1 MKWIKSIILAF
12 VLFSPAAVYLFLQ
25 GFGENKFEIPV
36 FYKDGLDTLTSCG
49 QVMYPSA
56 YKVEYPS
63 ELGMLTKGKVTLF
76 DYGVLTHPDRRS
88 GQNNI
93 LSFLSKYKQEERIQT
108 LALYAQDSLSRSFQG
123 YPNLRYVQVEEAL
136 LTTFAE
142 CQLFANPDAESN
154 VYPLVLVDELSR
166 IRGYFDPM
174 DLEEID
180 RLNTE
185 VYILLNE

>member
-1 MKWIKSIILAF
+1 MKWVKSIVLAF

-36 FYKDGLDTLTSCG
+36 YYSEGLDTLTSCG
-49 QVMYPSA
+49 QVMIPASYTLDYPEVLSPIA
-56 YKVEYPS
+56 
-63 ELGMLTKGKVTLF
+63 KGKVTLF
-76 DYGVLTHPDRRS
+76 DFGVLTHLDKRS

-93 LSFLSKYKQEERIQT
+93 LSFLSKYKQEARIQT

-123 YPNLRYVQVEEAL
+123 YSNLNYVQVDKRL
-136 LTTFAE
+136 LTSFAE
-142 CQLFANPDAESN
+142 CQLFANPYPDSG
-154 VYPLVLVDELSR
+154 VYPLVLVDEMAR